1 MVSAIPIVQG
11 FAYVCTLVATL
22 RAGSRLKYMWLHN
35 GIIGAMDGPLIHNGD
50 VDEDQHQLWE
60 LTYSLEKVVQL
71 ASTAVIEDTSAVDQ
85 LTTVKGCH
93 YDQDIMGADNKN
105 TKTKLRSTPC
115 LVNKIDDKE
124 GKNMTLSLLAIAR
137 CKLHALTTE
146 INHALQKISQI
157 QVYIYETYASS
168 FHSSWRR
175 LSRRNNSCIRTLV
188 DPQKHIVAHTPP
200 AFLSLKEHNISLPV
214 STKQLQR
221 DNNNLTELTTRSA
234 QITAVAP
241 AVFQQLRTKFGIHEE
256 EYLKSLKTPFISFQS
271 NSKGAA
277 RAGLTFFFSRDG
289 AYMIKSIKRTE
300 AEAFL
305 KMIPSYYSYMK
316 RHARRTLLTRIC
328 GMYEISLPPSKDNQ
342 QSSSTFSMSLRQAP
356 PKTKKVTLL
365 VMNAVFPALAS
376 KFISERYDIKGSTA
390 GRESS
395 TEELMEKGV
404 QNVVMKDMNLAKEVQ
419 RIRSISKNF
428 NQYGLNLGARA
439 KASLLSQLRQ
449 DALFLSQCG
458 VMDYSLLVGIVK
470 MHNARLLFD
479 LPRCHRSKGQHKA
492 LPIQNM
498 DRSTLSIHDIKKE
511 TFSYLLRR
519 TAKHVANL
527 FSFPVHAIAAPLLY
541 IVQKLQTAAEVTL
554 STVLTLP
561 LPYYGAGICGVDG
574 GALSVLHGKRCGQR
588 AVYYLGLIDFLQPWT
603 FRKVIE
609 REVKGLMGYNKH
621 AISCVDPNEYSA
633 RFISFLDAHIT

>member
-1 MVSAIPIVQG
+1 
-11 FAYVCTLVATL
+11 
-22 RAGSRLKYMWLHN
+22 MWLHN
-35 GIIGAMDGPLIHNGD
+35 GIIGAMNGPLIHSGD
-50 VDEDQHQLWE
+50 VDDDQHQLWE

-71 ASTAVIEDTSAVDQ
+71 ASAAVIEDTLAVDN
-85 LTTVKGCH
+85 
-93 YDQDIMGADNKN
+93 QDILGADDKN
-105 TKTKLRSTPC
+105 TITTLRRSPC
-115 LVNKIDDKE
+115 LVNKIDDRE
-124 GKNMTLSLLAIAR
+124 GKNMTLSLLATAR
-137 CKLHALTTE
+137 HKLHALTTE
-146 INHALQKISQI
+146 INHALQKLSQI
-157 QVYIYETYASS
+157 HVYIHEIYASS

-175 LSRRNNSCIRTLV
+175 LSRRHNSGIDL
-188 DPQKHIVAHTPP
+188 QKNIVTHTPS
-200 AFLSLKEHNISLPV
+200 AFHSFKEHIISLPV
-214 STKQLQR
+214 STKHLQK
-221 DNNNLTELTTRSA
+221 DNNNLTEITTRSA

-256 EYLKSLKTPFISFQS
+256 EYIKSLQTPFISFQS

-305 KMIPSYYSYMK
+305 KMLPSYYSYMK

-328 GMYEISLPPSKDNQ
+328 GMYEISLPPSKDKQ
-342 QSSSTFSMSLRQAP
+342 QSSSTFSLSLRQAP

-376 KFISERYDIKGSTA
+376 NFLSERYDIKGSTA

-395 TEELMEKGV
+395 TDELMEKGV
-404 QNVVMKDMNLAKEVQ
+404 QNVVMKDMNLANEVQ
-419 RIRSISKNF
+419 RNRSSNKNL

-470 MHNARLLFD
+470 MQNARLLFD
-479 LPRCHRSKGQHKA
+479 LPWCHRSKGQHKA
-492 LPIQNM
+492 LPMQNM
-498 DRSTLSIHDIKKE
+498 DGSTLSIHDIKKE

-527 FSFPVHAIAAPLLY
+527 FSFPIHAIAAPLLY
-541 IVQKLQTAAEVTL
+541 IVQKLHTATEVTL

-609 REVKGLMGYNKH
+609 RELKGLMGYNKN